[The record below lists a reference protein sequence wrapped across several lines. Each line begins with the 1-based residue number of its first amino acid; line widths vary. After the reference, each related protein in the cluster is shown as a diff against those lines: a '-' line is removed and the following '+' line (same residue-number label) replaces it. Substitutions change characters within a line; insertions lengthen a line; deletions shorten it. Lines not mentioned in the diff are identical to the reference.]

1 MTQQTRG
8 PQREKSLAGN
18 DFAGAGIQFA
28 VAIIVFI
35 FLGSWID
42 KHYGTGPIGILAGL
56 AIGGGGGFYSMYRKI
71 SAFQK
76 EDDERRR
83 EKRKTTSNE

>member
-1 MTQQTRG
+1 MTQDNRTTE
-8 PQREKSLAGN
+8 REKSLGGN

-28 VAIIVFI
+28 VAIVVFI
-35 FLGSWID
+35 LLGSWVD

-71 SAFQK
+71 SAWQK
-76 EDDERRR
+76 TDDERRR
-83 EKRKTTSNE
+83 KQRETSNE